1 MEVTSDKMRE
11 NNSAHQKLS
20 TLNPSTKRVASIII
34 QALITNRKRP
44 NENTVTGMVSTII
57 IGFKIALRNESTKAT
72 MNAVSILSFW
82 MCTPGRSQAVMATAS
97 AEIIRLT
104 MNVVSC
110 DIGLMVNG

>member
-1 MEVTSDKMRE
+1 MRE

-20 TLNPSTKRVASIII
+20 TLKPSTNRAARIIM
-34 QALITNRKRP
+34 QALITSRKRP
-44 NENTVTGMVSTII
+44 NENTVTGMVSTIM

-72 MNAVSILSFW
+72 MNAVRMLSFW
-82 MCTPGRSQAVMATAS
+82 MWTPGRSHAVMATAS

-110 DIGLMVNG
+110 DIGLMVIGY